1 MIRTTDKHML
11 GMLWFSAVVSLALWL
26 VLACWLEFILS
37 L

>member
-1 MIRTTDKHML
+1 
-11 GMLWFSAVVSLALWL
+11 MLWFSAVVSLALWL